1 MANTKSA
8 KKAIR
13 ATKRK
18 TIINVRIKKSYRE
31 ARKAVQKALNE
42 QDVEKAI
49 SLLPQAYKQIDKAAK
64 KHVIHKNTAA
74 RYKSSLAK
82 QINNLSS
89 KSR

>member
-13 ATKRK
+13 VTERK
-18 TIINVRIKKSYRE
+18 TVINLRIKRAYKE
-31 ARKAVQKALNE
+31 ARKNVQKAISNK
-42 QDVEKAI
+42 DVAKAVE
-49 SLLPQAYKQIDKAAK
+49 LLPLAYKQIDKASK

-82 QINNLSS
+82 QIKLLQTA
-89 KSR
+89 